1 MRRCDIEP
9 DQVMAVKLLRD
20 WDAVLRCK
28 WSVMVLAAL
37 QDGCRRPSQI
47 LRLYPELS
55 CKVLWQRLRKLER
68 FALVQRT
75 VFDGFPRHTEY
86 RLTSLGKKVA
96 KWAKRLLESGLTV
109 DELTAVLRCRYMV
122 AILRLLAQQ
131 PRRPKGLRARL
142 KISDKLLFER
152 LAKLEALSLVRR
164 EIIPT
169 RPVQV
174 RYHLTERA
182 QTLLP
187 LLTAEATV
195 KRAEKIG
202 VQKDASHSVTV
213 RTIDS

>member
-1 MRRCDIEP
+1 
-9 DQVMAVKLLRD
+9 
-20 WDAVLRCK
+20 
-28 WSVMVLAAL
+28 
-37 QDGCRRPSQI
+37 
-47 LRLYPELS
+47 
-55 CKVLWQRLRKLER
+55 
-68 FALVQRT
+68 ALVQRT

-86 RLTSLGKKVA
+86 RLTLLGKKVA

-122 AILRLLAQQ
+122 EMLRLLAQQ